1 MEHIENNNI
10 QQTTSTVVTLGNFDG
25 IHLGHQSLINHTTKL
40 AKENNYK
47 SVVFT
52 FAPHPKLVF
61 SKDNKF
67 YVIMSPEEKKTAVKN
82 LGVDIYIEYHFDEN
96 FAKTSPETFFNDILV
111 DKLKCK
117 ILIVGEDYHFG
128 SKRQGDFST
137 LKNLGEAKGID
148 VIAMP
153 SIMIDDEKVSST
165 RIRKCLLDTDFPMI
179 KTMINKPYTVIGTVV
194 KGKQIGRTIGF
205 PTVNVSAYESKAFPP
220 NGVYATK
227 TLLKGETYYS
237 ITNVGVNPTVNGNKK
252 MVETHLLDFDEVV
265 YGEKVEVFFY
275 RFIRPEKK
283 FPSIDDLKN
292 EIQKNTN
299 EVRKFFDI

>member
-1 MEHIENNNI
+1 MEHIKNSNI
-10 QQTTSTVVTLGNFDG
+10 EQTTSTVVTLGNFDG

-40 AKENNYK
+40 SKQNNYK

-52 FAPHPKLVF
+52 FAPHPKWVF
-61 SKDNKF
+61 SKDKKF
-67 YVIMSPEEKKTAVKN
+67 YVVMSPEEKATAIEK
-82 LGVDIYIEYHFDEN
+82 LGVEVYIEYPFDEE
-96 FAKTSPETFFNDILV
+96 FAKTSPEVFFNDILL

-137 LKNLGEAKGID
+137 LKKLGEDKGIQ
-148 VIAMP
+148 VIAM
-153 SIMIDDEKVSST
+153 SSVMVDNEKVSST
-165 RIRKCLLDTDFPMI
+165 RIRQCLLNTDFSLI
-179 KTMINKPYTVIGTVV
+179 ETMINKPYTVIGTVI

-237 ITNVGVNPTVNGNKK
+237 ITNIGVNPTVNGNKK

-265 YGEKVEVFFY
+265 YGERVEVFFY
-275 RFIRPEKK
+275 KFIRAEKK
-283 FPSIDDLKN
+283 FPNIEALKE
-292 EIQKNTN
+292 EIAKNTA
-299 EVRKFFDI
+299 EVRKLFRL